1 MATATGTW
9 SSNINAGFIDLARKR
24 SKEPEKSDLVSRKER
39 RHHYTFE
46 VDDNGLDI
54 NGFIVQNVKH
64 KSKRQRFRVYL
75 DFNENGRFDK
85 KDLLIGRT
93 GLKQK
98 HAAKGVGYLL
108 DEDEIGQVEFKFK
121 KLKSNAS
128 MRDAGEVDVQS
139 VGGGGGRIGSMRF
152 TDSDNAEIA
161 IVKDTGLSFFV
172 PPPNNIDDSKGL
184 STIKTLSSSGYSHLD
199 DPEWLKGW
207 QEHCS
212 ENAKPPYPEDC
223 FFNIYS

>member
-9 SSNINAGFIDLARKR
+9 FSNMTSGFIDLARRR
-24 SKEPEKSDLVSRKER
+24 SKEITKDDLVAGDQRKYQ
-39 RHHYTFE
+39 YTFN

-54 NGFIVQNVKH
+54 NGFIRQTDKH
-64 KSKRQRFRVYL
+64 KGKRQKFRVYL
-75 DFNENGRFDK
+75 DSNDNNRFDK

-98 HAAKGVGYLL
+98 HASKGVGNLL
-108 DEDEIGQVEFKFK
+108 DGDVIGQLELKFK
-121 KLKSNAS
+121 KLKTNAS
-128 MRDAGEVDVQS
+128 MKDAEDIDGFAI
-139 VGGGGGRIGSMRF
+139 GGGGGRISSMSF

-161 IVKDTGLSFFV
+161 IIKDTGLSYFV
-172 PPPNNIDDSKGL
+172 PIPNNIDDSKGL
-184 STIKTLSSSGYSHLD
+184 STIKGLSSSGYSHLD
-199 DPEWLKGW
+199 DPEWLAGW